1 MVKQATFTALHAS
14 AEPKSEVSNMAY
26 VGILLIT
33 IFISFIV
40 VRIGGFALQLTGI
53 EPDVAR
59 FQALSAFSGTGFTTR
74 EAERVVGHR
83 TRRRIVTILI
93 ILGNAGTVTVIATL
107 VASFTQV
114 GGYAWFFIR
123 LAIIIGGIFGL
134 YQLIIRS
141 HVGQRILDRLQ
152 RPVVKRILGTSPVT
166 EEIFHVE
173 KDWAISLVTMKE
185 SSKSIGLS
193 VADITAEEDVEI
205 LGINRA
211 GSYLVRPGMEEKV
224 AQGDRLLVYASR
236 KAVKRILD

>member
-1 MVKQATFTALHAS
+1 
-14 AEPKSEVSNMAY
+14 MAY

-33 IFISFIV
+33 IPVSFII

-53 EPDVAR
+53 EPEVAR
-59 FQALSAFSGTGFTTR
+59 FQALSAFSGTTGFTTR

-114 GGYAWFFIR
+114 EGYAWFFIR
-123 LAIIIGGIFGL
+123 LAIIVGGIVGL

-141 HVGQRILDRLQ
+141 NVGQRIVDWMQ
-152 RPVVKRILGTSPVT
+152 RPIVNRILRAAPVA
-166 EEIFHVE
+166 EEVFHVE
-173 KDWAISLVTMKE
+173 KDWAISLVMIE
-185 SSKSIGLS
+185 GSSKSNGLS
-193 VADITAEEDVEI
+193 VADISREGDIEI

-211 GSYLVRPGMEEKV
+211 GTYLTRPDKEEKI
-224 AQGDRLLVYASR
+224 AGGDRLLVYANR

>member
-1 MVKQATFTALHAS
+1 
-14 AEPKSEVSNMAY
+14 MAY
-26 VGILLIT
+26 VGILLIA
-33 IFISFIV
+33 ILVSFIV

-74 EAERVVGHR
+74 EAERVVGNKN
-83 TRRRIVTILI
+83 RRRIVTILI
-93 ILGNAGTVTVIATL
+93 ILGNAGMVTVIATL

-114 GGYAWFFIR
+114 SGYMWFFIR

-141 HVGQRILDRLQ
+141 NVGQRIVDRLQ
-152 RPVVKRILGTSPVT
+152 RPVINLILREAPAV
-166 EEIFHVE
+166 EEVFHVE
-173 KDWAISLVTMKE
+173 KDWAISLVMMKG

-193 VADITAEEDVEI
+193 VADITVQGDIEI
-205 LGINRA
+205 LSIDRA
-211 GSYLVRPGMEEKV
+211 GTYLTKPDLEEKIV
-224 AQGDRLLVYASR
+224 EGDRLLVYANK

>member
-1 MVKQATFTALHAS
+1 
-14 AEPKSEVSNMAY
+14 MAY

-33 IFISFIV
+33 IFISFVI

-53 EPDVAR
+53 EAEIAR

-114 GGYAWFFIR
+114 GGYVWFFIR
-123 LAIIIGGIFGL
+123 LAIIIGGIFAL
-134 YQLIIRS
+134 YQLIMRS
-141 HVGQRILDRLQ
+141 SVGQRIVDRMQ
-152 RPVVKRILGTSPVT
+152 RPFVERILRTSPAT

-173 KDWAISLVTMKE
+173 RDWAISLATIKG

-193 VADITAEEDVEI
+193 VADITAGGDIEI

-211 GSYLVRPGMEEKV
+211 GTYLTKPDRDEKIV
-224 AQGDRLLVYASR
+224 EGDRLLVYANR
-236 KAVKRILD
+236 KSVKKILD

>member
-1 MVKQATFTALHAS
+1 
-14 AEPKSEVSNMAY
+14 MAY
-26 VGILLIT
+26 VGILLLAILV
-33 IFISFIV
+33 SFIV

-53 EPDVAR
+53 EPEVAR

-93 ILGNAGTVTVIATL
+93 ILGNAGMVTVIATL

-123 LAIIIGGIFGL
+123 LAVIVGGIFGL
-134 YQLIIRS
+134 YQLIVRS
-141 HVGQRILDRLQ
+141 NVGQRIIDWLQ
-152 RPVVKRILGTSPVT
+152 RPVMKRILREAPAA

-173 KDWAISLVTMKE
+173 KDWAISLVMIKG

-193 VADITAEEDVEI
+193 VADITAEGDMEI
-205 LGINRA
+205 LSIDRTGA
-211 GSYLVRPGMEEKV
+211 YLTRPDKEEKIME
-224 AQGDRLLVYASR
+224 GDRLLVYANR
-236 KAVKRILD
+236 KSVKQLLD

>member
-1 MVKQATFTALHAS
+1 
-14 AEPKSEVSNMAY
+14 MAY

-33 IFISFIV
+33 ILISFIV

-53 EPDVAR
+53 EPEVAR

-93 ILGNAGTVTVIATL
+93 ILGNAGMVTVIATL
-107 VASFTQV
+107 VASFTQE
-114 GGYAWFFIR
+114 GGYTWFFIR
-123 LAIIIGGIFGL
+123 LAVIIGGIVGL

-141 HVGQRILDRLQ
+141 NVGHRALDRLQ
-152 RPVVKRILGTSPVT
+152 RPVVNRILREAPAV

-173 KDWAISLVTMKE
+173 KDWAISLAMMKG

-193 VADITAEEDVEI
+193 VADIAAGGDIEI

-211 GSYLVRPGMEEKV
+211 GTYLIRPDGEEKIV
-224 AQGDRLLVYASR
+224 EGDRLLVYANKKS
-236 KAVKRILD
+236 VKRILD

>member
-1 MVKQATFTALHAS
+1 
-14 AEPKSEVSNMAY
+14 MAY
-26 VGILLIT
+26 VGILLIA
-33 IFISFIV
+33 ILVSFII

-93 ILGNAGTVTVIATL
+93 ILGNAGMVTVIATL

-114 GGYAWFFIR
+114 SGYMWFFIR
-123 LAIIIGGIFGL
+123 LAIIVGGIFGL

-141 HVGQRILDRLQ
+141 NVGQRMLDRLQ
-152 RPVVKRILGTSPVT
+152 RPVINRILREAPAA

-173 KDWAISLVTMKE
+173 KDLAISLVMIKG

-193 VADITAEEDVEI
+193 VADITAQGDIEI
-205 LGINRA
+205 LGIDRA
-211 GSYLVRPGMEEKV
+211 GTYLTRPKRKEKIMK
-224 AQGDRLLVYASR
+224 GDRLLVYANR

>member
-1 MVKQATFTALHAS
+1 
-14 AEPKSEVSNMAY
+14 MAY
-26 VGILLIT
+26 VGILLIA
-33 IFISFIV
+33 ILVSFII

-53 EPDVAR
+53 DPEVAR

-74 EAERVVGHR
+74 EAERVVGNK

-114 GGYAWFFIR
+114 SGYTWFFIR

-141 HVGQRILDRLQ
+141 NVGRRIPNWLQ
-152 RPVVKRILGTSPVT
+152 RPVINRILREAPAV

-173 KDWAISLVTMKE
+173 KDWAISLVMISG
-185 SSKSIGLS
+185 SSKSVGLS
-193 VADITAEEDVEI
+193 VADITTKGDVEI
-205 LGINRA
+205 LSIDRA
-211 GSYLVRPGMEEKV
+211 GTYLNRP
-224 AQGDRLLVYASR
+224 DRDGISNLASR
-236 KAVKRILD
+236 ENQKRRLDTNLKKGQT

>member
-1 MVKQATFTALHAS
+1 
-14 AEPKSEVSNMAY
+14 MAY
-26 VGILLIT
+26 VGILLIA
-33 IFISFIV
+33 ILVSFII

-74 EAERVVGHR
+74 EAERVVGNR

-114 GGYAWFFIR
+114 EGYMWFFIR

-141 HVGQRILDRLQ
+141 NFGRRIPAWLQ
-152 RPVVKRILGTSPVT
+152 RPIVNRILREAPVV

-173 KDWAISLVTMKE
+173 RDWAISLATIKG

-193 VADITAEEDVEI
+193 VADITAGGDIEI

-211 GSYLVRPGMEEKV
+211 GTYLTKPDRDEKIV
-224 AQGDRLLVYASR
+224 EGDRLLVYANR
-236 KAVKRILD
+236 KSVKKILD

>member
-1 MVKQATFTALHAS
+1 
-14 AEPKSEVSNMAY
+14 MAY
-26 VGILLIT
+26 VGILLIA
-33 IFISFIV
+33 ILVSFII
-40 VRIGGFALQLTGI
+40 VRIGGFALELTGI
-53 EPDVAR
+53 EPEVAR

-114 GGYAWFFIR
+114 SGYMWFFIH

-141 HVGQRILDRLQ
+141 NVGQRILDWLQ
-152 RPVVKRILGTSPVT
+152 RPIMNRILTGAPAV

-173 KDWAISLVTMKE
+173 KDWAISLVTIKG
-185 SSKSIGLS
+185 SSKSIDQS
-193 VADITAEEDVEI
+193 VADVTTEGDIEI
-205 LGINRA
+205 LGIDRA
-211 GSYLVRPGMEEKV
+211 DTYLTRPSSEEKILK
-224 AQGDRLLVYASR
+224 GDRLLVYANR
-236 KAVKRILD
+236 KSVKRVLD

>member
-1 MVKQATFTALHAS
+1 
-14 AEPKSEVSNMAY
+14 MAY
-26 VGILLIT
+26 VGILLIA
-33 IFISFIV
+33 ILVSFII

-53 EPDVAR
+53 EPEVAR

-93 ILGNAGTVTVIATL
+93 ILGNAGMVTVIATL

-114 GGYAWFFIR
+114 SGYMWFFIR

-134 YQLIIRS
+134 YQIIIRS
-141 HVGQRILDRLQ
+141 NVGRRITDWLQ
-152 RPVVKRILGTSPVT
+152 RPVINRILREAPAV

-173 KDWAISLVTMKE
+173 RDWAISLAMMKG

-193 VADITAEEDVEI
+193 VADITTEGDIEI

-211 GSYLVRPGMEEKV
+211 GAYLARPDREEKIV
-224 AQGDRLLVYASR
+224 EGDRLLVYANR
-236 KAVKRILD
+236 KAVRRILD

>member
-1 MVKQATFTALHAS
+1 
-14 AEPKSEVSNMAY
+14 MAY
-26 VGILLIT
+26 VGILLMT
-33 IFISFIV
+33 ILISFIV

-53 EPDVAR
+53 EPEVAR

-93 ILGNAGTVTVIATL
+93 ILGNAGMVTVIATL
-107 VASFTQV
+107 VASFTQE
-114 GGYAWFFIR
+114 GGYTWFFIR
-123 LAIIIGGIFGL
+123 LAVIIGGIVGL

-141 HVGQRILDRLQ
+141 NVGHRALDRLQ
-152 RPVVKRILGTSPVT
+152 RPVVNRILREAPAV

-173 KDWAISLVTMKE
+173 KDWAISLAMMKG

-193 VADITAEEDVEI
+193 VADIAAGGDIEI

-211 GSYLVRPGMEEKV
+211 GTYLIRPDGEEKIV
-224 AQGDRLLVYASR
+224 EGDRLLVYANKKS
-236 KAVKRILD
+236 VKRILD

>member
-1 MVKQATFTALHAS
+1 MG
-14 AEPKSEVSNMAY
+14 Y

-33 IFISFIV
+33 ILISFII

-53 EPDVAR
+53 EPEIAR

-114 GGYAWFFIR
+114 EGYAWFFIR
-123 LAIIIGGIFGL
+123 LAIIIGGIVGL

-141 HVGQRILDRLQ
+141 NIGQRILDRLQ
-152 RPVVKRILGTSPVT
+152 RPIVKRILRAAPVT
-166 EEIFHVE
+166 EDIFPVE
-173 KDWAISLVTMKE
+173 KDWAISLATIKGN
-185 SSKSIGLS
+185 SRSIGLS
-193 VADITAEEDVEI
+193 VADISAEGDIQI

-211 GSYLVRPGMEEKV
+211 GSYVVRPGPEEKV
-224 AQGDRLLVYASR
+224 AQGDRLLVYANR
-236 KAVKRILD
+236 RAVKRILD

>member
-1 MVKQATFTALHAS
+1 
-14 AEPKSEVSNMAY
+14 MAY
-26 VGILLIT
+26 VGILLVAILV
-33 IFISFIV
+33 SFII

-93 ILGNAGTVTVIATL
+93 VLGNAGTVTVIATL

-114 GGYAWFFIR
+114 SGDIWLFFIR

-141 HVGQRILDRLQ
+141 NYGSRIPAWLR
-152 RPVVKRILGTSPVT
+152 RPVINRVLRGAPAV

-173 KDWAISLVTMKE
+173 KDWAISLVMIRE
-185 SSKSIGLS
+185 SSESVGQS
-193 VADITAEEDVEI
+193 VADITAEGDIEI
-205 LGINRA
+205 LSIDRA
-211 GSYLVRPGMEEKV
+211 GAYLTRPNWDEKIME
-224 AQGDRLLVYASR
+224 GDRLLVYANR
-236 KAVKRILD
+236 KSVKRILD

>member
-1 MVKQATFTALHAS
+1 
-14 AEPKSEVSNMAY
+14 MAY
-26 VGILLIT
+26 VGILLIA
-33 IFISFIV
+33 ILVSFIV

-74 EAERVVGHR
+74 EAERVVGNR

-93 ILGNAGTVTVIATL
+93 ILGNAGMVTVIATL

-114 GGYAWFFIR
+114 SGYAWFFIR

-141 HVGQRILDRLQ
+141 NFGRRIPAWLQ
-152 RPVVKRILGTSPVT
+152 RPVMNRILKEAPAV

-173 KDWAISLVTMKE
+173 KDWAISLVMIKG
-185 SSKSIGLS
+185 SSNIIGLS
-193 VADITAEEDVEI
+193 VTDITAEEDIEVLAI
-205 LGINRA
+205 DRA
-211 GSYLVRPGMEEKV
+211 GTYLTRPNWDEKI
-224 AQGDRLLVYASR
+224 AEGDRLLVYANR
-236 KAVKRILD
+236 KSVKRILG